1 MAEPVYYPITKAM
14 RAMFR
19 VLKIEID
26 CVGAENVPR
35 TGGAV
40 FAINHVSFLDFIFA
54 GYPADEHDRYV
65 RFMAKDVVFK
75 HRVSGPLMRGMK
87 HIPVDRSAGSH
98 AYDAAVAS
106 LRQGELVG
114 VFPEA
119 TMSRSFDLK
128 DFKTGAVRMAA
139 EAGVPLLPEI
149 VFGAHRMMC
158 YDHKDFSRGQAVS
171 ITLGEPLYPK
181 PADDPEALTANLRSR
196 MIDMLDATI
205 ARYPDRPQ
213 SGEAPWWLPA
223 RHGGTAPTLAEAA
236 VLEQQAKERR
246 AAKRSNG

>member
-1 MAEPVYYPITKAM
+1 
-14 RAMFR
+14 
-19 VLKIEID
+19 
-26 CVGAENVPR
+26 
-35 TGGAV
+35 
-40 FAINHVSFLDFIFA
+40 
-54 GYPADEHDRYV
+54 
-65 RFMAKDVVFK
+65 
-75 HRVSGPLMRGMK
+75 
-87 HIPVDRSAGSH
+87 
-98 AYDAAVAS
+98 
-106 LRQGELVG
+106 
-114 VFPEA
+114 
-119 TMSRSFDLK
+119 MSRSFDLK

-181 PADDPEALTANLRSR
+181 PADDPEALTATLRSR

-236 VLEQQAKERR
+236 VLEQEAKERR
-246 AAKRSNG
+246 AAKRSHG